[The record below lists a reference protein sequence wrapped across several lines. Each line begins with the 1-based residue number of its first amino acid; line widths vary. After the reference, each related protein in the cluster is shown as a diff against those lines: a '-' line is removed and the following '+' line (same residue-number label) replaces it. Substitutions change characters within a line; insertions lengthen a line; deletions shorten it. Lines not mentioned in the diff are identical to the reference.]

1 MQLQQVLKAFH
12 LLSSTN
18 GLLLCTGLWFMHLIQ
33 FQHRPVS
40 MFSLI
45 IHVFLFLFQSHSN
58 VKVLVSQHIAGGV
71 SKPFVS
77 FVMFLLLLTRV
88 SLSELHQTSI
98 SSVCSPFTIQDS
110 SLWCRLSLYSA
121 CFSLLLAGPFPT
133 FFLLRSLSILI
144 YIIIYYT
151 HFLCLGHAWANNTVF
166 IL

>member
-1 MQLQQVLKAFH
+1 MVWIFVSYYFCLYYSTVIFQKLQLQQVLKAFH

-18 GLLLCTGLWFMHLIQ
+18 GLLVCTGLWFMHLIQ
-33 FQHRPVS
+33 FQHHPVS

-45 IHVFLFLFQSHSN
+45 IHVFSFPGSKSLKCS
-58 VKVLVSQHIAGGV
+58 KVLVSQHRAGGV

-110 SLWCRLSLYSA
+110 SL
-121 CFSLLLAGPFPT
+121 
-133 FFLLRSLSILI
+133 
-144 YIIIYYT
+144 
-151 HFLCLGHAWANNTVF
+151 
-166 IL
+166 